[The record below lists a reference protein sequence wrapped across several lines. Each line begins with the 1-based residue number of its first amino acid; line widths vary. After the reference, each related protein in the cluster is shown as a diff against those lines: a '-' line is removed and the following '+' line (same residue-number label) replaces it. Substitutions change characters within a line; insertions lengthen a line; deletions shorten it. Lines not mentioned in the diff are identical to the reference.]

1 LAIWAIRV
9 IHAIAKGKEPPQW
22 DRKTQD
28 WFDEVFEAKRS
39 GHPFSF
45 ELEDLKKSAARPR
58 LILRDEWAR
67 EWQVWASKLNRS
79 GRVLRDALLF
89 GFAENRGNVTNDAEI
104 ARALG
109 WELVAHDHPSPIR
122 PAIGLPRRARM
133 AWDEKMALLIEARLI
148 QLEVLSPRD

>member
-1 LAIWAIRV
+1 LFNQV
-9 IHAIAKGKEPPQW
+9 L
-22 DRKTQD
+22 
-28 WFDEVFEAKRS
+28 EAEIS
-39 GHPFSF
+39 GCPFSF
-45 ELEDLKKSAARPR
+45 ELNNLESAAALPE
-58 LILRDEWAR
+58 LILRDEWAH
-67 EWQVWASKLNRS
+67 EWQAWASELNRS

>member
-9 IHAIAKGKEPPQW
+9 IHAIAKGEKPPRW
-22 DRKTQD
+22 DRKTKN
-28 WFDEVFEAKRS
+28 WFDEVFAAKRS

-45 ELEDLKKSAARPR
+45 ELEDLRSAAARPR
-58 LILRDEWAR
+58 LTLRDEWAR